1 MAVQEKLYF
10 KLKQIEKEKYNW
22 LDENIVNLCNERL
35 TNIIGN
41 DCSPRIEETII
52 QQSDNLRHNDI
63 DAFLKPYF
71 EPNEVF
77 RFTARVDL
85 ITMSTVWELKCTTQI
100 SIDHKLQTIIY
111 AWLWKMLNPGDMRDI
126 KILNIKTGEI
136 IKLVAD
142 MDELNHIMLLLLKGK
157 FKEQIIKT
165 DEEFIHDCR
174 EHIVRL

>member
-1 MAVQEKLYF
+1 MSHPLNIIIV
-10 KLKQIEKEKYNW
+10 EKEGVLKS
-22 LDENIVNLCNERL
+22 LAIKDFKQ
-35 TNIIGN
+35 
-41 DCSPRIEETII
+41 EELYKKCGLI
-52 QQSDNLRHNDI
+52 NDI

-85 ITMSTVWELKCTTQI
+85 ITISTVWELKCTTQI

-111 AWLWKMLNPGDMRDI
+111 AWLWKMLNPGDPRDI

-157 FKEQIIKT
+157 FREPIIKT